1 MKSIHAGLL
10 LLALAAAAG
19 AEETASVSRRIDEA
33 ILRHGLGQF
42 WGAVLVAREGKPVL
56 ARGYGLVGD
65 SLAQI
70 DADSLFEIASSS
82 KSFTAAAL
90 AALEMDGK
98 LSLDDP
104 VAGCFPDLDTTGD
117 ITLRHL
123 LNHTSGMSDRA
134 GALQEYGFENR
145 DKAVELA
152 FGAPRDRR
160 PGEAYE
166 YCNAGYVVLAAVI
179 EKASGEKFETYLRER
194 ILKPAGMTATGFVDG
209 KGLDPARVT
218 ARRKPGTPGGRATA
232 CTFQWGWGYRGAGGI
247 VTSLN
252 DLLKWDRALAGE
264 VLLSAKA
271 KERMYTVGK
280 GRYACG
286 WNVEFTPRGTRKAH
300 HSGGVAGYHC
310 QIARFLEEDTFVAIL
325 TNEAWDPFAIEA
337 LIEAEIFPKEPEG
350 LEVTIDRTALAL
362 DEWKNADFETKG
374 GWSVT
379 SDPKGGRILVT
390 LAAPKAKKA
399 CLVLALT
406 PAAATALVA
415 SLSNVV
421 EDDTV
426 AVEGAS
432 MSAMICTGSYESAGG
447 SIVLP
452 RGMKISAAPFYRGAA
467 LDRRPTLSIEDP
479 AGGTL
484 PGSTF
489 FPVIVRMDPG
499 AAAEL
504 LRDLRKALK

>member
-1 MKSIHAGLL
+1 MKSTLAGLFVF
-10 LLALAAAAG
+10 ALAAAAG
-19 AEETASVSRRIDEA
+19 AEEAASISRRIDEA

-42 WGAVLVAREGKPVL
+42 WGAVLVAREGKPIL

-65 SLAQI
+65 SLDPI
-70 DADSLFEIASSS
+70 DADTLFEIASSS

-104 VAGCFPDLDTTGD
+104 VADFFPDLDTTGG

-134 GALQEYGFENR
+134 GALQEYGFDDR

-160 PGEAYE
+160 PGDAYE

-179 EKASGEKFETYLRER
+179 EKASGEKFETYLRAR

-218 ARRKPGTPGGRATA
+218 ARRSPGAPAGRATA
-232 CTFQWGWGYRGAGGI
+232 CTFRWGWGYRGAGGI

-264 VLLSAKA
+264 ALLSAQA
-271 KERMYTVGK
+271 RERMYTVGK
-280 GRYACG
+280 SRYACG

-310 QIARFLEEDTFVAIL
+310 QIARFLEEDTFVAVL

-350 LEVTIDRTALAL
+350 LEVTIDRTGLAL
-362 DEWKNADFETKG
+362 DEWKNAEFETKG
-374 GWSVT
+374 GWSVAV
-379 SDPKGGRILVT
+379 DPKGGRIRVT
-390 LAAPKAKKA
+390 LAAPKAEKA

-406 PAAATALVA
+406 PAAATALAA
-415 SLSNVV
+415 SLANVV
-421 EDDTV
+421 EDDS
-426 AVEGAS
+426 AAAEGAS
-432 MSAMICTGSYESAGG
+432 MTAMISTGSYEATGG
-447 SIVLP
+447 GLVSLRGLKIV
-452 RGMKISAAPFYRGAA
+452 AATFYRGSS
-467 LDRRPTLSIEDP
+467 LDRRPTLSLEDP
-479 AGGTL
+479 AGGGM
-484 PGSTF
+484 PGGGF
-489 FPVIVRMDPG
+489 YPVIVRMDPG